1 MLRPL
6 RFAKPAPASDS
17 STVALTSPDVP
28 EGATAYVVSVAR
40 RYQSRGLS
48 LAQLV
53 AAGEGG
59 LQRARRHFGEA
70 TELFDRWGHWWVKE
84 SILLALHE
92 DDQASI
98 APR

>member
-1 MLRPL
+1 M
-6 RFAKPAPASDS
+6 
-17 STVALTSPDVP
+17 
-28 EGATAYVVSVAR
+28 
-40 RYQSRGLS
+40 
-48 LAQLV
+48 AQLV